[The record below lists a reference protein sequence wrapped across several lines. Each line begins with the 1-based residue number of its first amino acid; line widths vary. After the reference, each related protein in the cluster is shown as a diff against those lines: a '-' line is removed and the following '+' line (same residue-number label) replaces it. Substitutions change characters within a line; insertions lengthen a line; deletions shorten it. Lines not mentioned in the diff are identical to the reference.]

1 MEIRAWKK
9 SYFYWAGSSLKDSI
23 LIHDLIY
30 GISWL
35 IRRTAG
41 MMMYAKLAELYVRY
55 HYK

>member
-1 MEIRAWKK
+1 MVIRAWKK

-41 MMMYAKLAELYVRY
+41 MMMYAKLADLYVRY